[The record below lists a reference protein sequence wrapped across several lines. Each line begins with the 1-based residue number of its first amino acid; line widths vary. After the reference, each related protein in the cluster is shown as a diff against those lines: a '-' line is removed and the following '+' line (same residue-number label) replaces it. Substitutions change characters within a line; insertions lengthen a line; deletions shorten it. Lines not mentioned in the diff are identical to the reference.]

1 MHARVQQYLNLK
13 RRGDATRAIALEGLW
28 AIRAAREAGIDLE
41 VVFVCPPL
49 LRGDGVER
57 VVDPRRTVVHEVS
70 ERTLLRMVDRDGPD
84 GLAAIASLPEH
95 RLDEV
100 PASATVVV
108 ADALDLAGNLGT
120 LVRCA
125 DGAGA
130 SAVIVTDR
138 RVRLNHPLVVK
149 ASMGTIFTMPVVAAT
164 RDEALGWLRQ
174 RSVRTVAAD
183 PAAPLSYRD
192 TAVDYGDRTAIVVGS
207 ERHGLHRFWRERS
220 DVVVSIPM
228 LGRADS
234 LNVGHA
240 AALLLYEALHRR
252 TADR

>member
-13 RRGDATRAIALEGLW
+13 RRGGSTRAIALEGLW
-28 AIRAAREAGIDLE
+28 AIRAARDAGVDVE

-49 LRGDGVER
+49 LRGDAVER
-57 VVDPRRTVVHEVS
+57 VVDPRRTVVQEVS

-84 GLAAIASLPEH
+84 GLAAIAHLPDH
-95 RLDEV
+95 RLDDV
-100 PASATVVV
+100 PPSGTVVV
-108 ADALDLAGNLGT
+108 ADALELAGNLGT

-130 SAVIVTDR
+130 GAVIVTDR

-183 PAAPLSYRD
+183 PGAPLSYRD
-192 TAVDYGDRTAIVVGS
+192 PAADYGERAAIVVGS
-207 ERHGLHRFWRERS
+207 ERHGLHPFWRERS

-234 LNVGHA
+234 LNVA
-240 AALLLYEALHRR
+240 ASAAILLFEARA
-252 TADR
+252 TIDQA